1 MIPSADI
8 TSIRSP
14 APAAASTPS
23 SATANAAQ
31 EALSNLT
38 LSNLTLSNLTQNAVG
53 KLFQAQIL
61 SQLDDGTFLVSVA
74 QSALRMALPAGTTVG
89 DTLEMTLLATDPR
102 PAFLL
107 EQQGGGSSASL
118 SSAAKLIDTVL
129 QTAQQAGA
137 PATLV
142 GKVPLV
148 ASPAV
153 SSPELATALKDSV
166 EFSGVFYES
175 HVSQWVGGERPLS
188 DLLREPQV
196 QTQLQTQEQ
205 TQQQT
210 QVQAPTQTSGK
221 TSAGS
226 AGTVLQRPPA
236 TKAELTTL
244 MSNVRNAADL
254 RPSLAQALNAMVNGN
269 NLPKD
274 ADTVVRSATIT
285 QENAQTINL
294 QLNTLEQHRI
304 AWQGELWPGQRM
316 EWEISEESNN
326 RSQSGDADENQ
337 TSWQSVVRF
346 DLPNLGKI
354 SASIHLAGGHVRMQ
368 VSTTTAHS
376 AAALKAHGDDLANAL
391 NAAGSPLDSLTIKQD
406 GQA

>member
-1 MIPSADI
+1 
-8 TSIRSP
+8 
-14 APAAASTPS
+14 
-23 SATANAAQ
+23 
-31 EALSNLT
+31 
-38 LSNLTLSNLTQNAVG
+38 
-53 KLFQAQIL
+53 
-61 SQLDDGTFLVSVA
+61 
-74 QSALRMALPAGTTVG
+74 
-89 DTLEMTLLATDPR
+89 MTLLATDPS

-196 QTQLQTQEQ
+196 QAQE
-205 TQQQT
+205 
-210 QVQAPTQTSGK
+210 QAPTQTSGK

-244 MSNVRNAADL
+244 MGNVRNAADL
-254 RPSLAQALNAMVNGN
+254 RPSLAQALNALVNGN

-304 AWQGELWPGQRM
+304 SWQGELWPGQRM